1 MDILRALETYVPFN
15 EQEERD
21 RREILRAMAEHE
33 DIFLRSCML
42 MHMTASAWIVNARRD
57 RALMAWHNIYRSW
70 SWLGGHAD
78 GERDLLGVALRE
90 AREESGLHH
99 VRPVDESIFSVE
111 ILTVDGHEK
120 RGAYVPSHLHLNV
133 TYLLEGDERDA
144 LEIKPD
150 ENSGVRWFTL
160 DEAVAASAEPW
171 MRARVYE
178 KLNQKLRAGKECQ
191 A

>member
-1 MDILRALETYVPFN
+1 MDILRALEAYAPSN

-21 RREILRAMAEHE
+21 RCEILHAIANHE

-57 RALMAWHNIYRSW
+57 RVLMAWHNIYRSW

-78 GERDLLGVALRE
+78 GERDLLSVALRE
-90 AREESGLHH
+90 AREESGLMR
-99 VRPVDESIFSVE
+99 VRAVDENIFSLE

-120 RGAYVPSHLHLNV
+120 RGKYVPSHLHLNI

-144 LEIKPD
+144 LAVKLD
-150 ENSGVRWFTL
+150 ENSGVRWFGL
-160 DEAVAASAEPW
+160 DEAVAASTEPW
-171 MRARVYE
+171 MRVRVYE
-178 KLNQKLRAGKECQ
+178 KLNQKLRVRKER
-191 A
+191 